1 MGQTMSYADGFCG
14 QVGDTRSPHLEQTIN
29 HAPSGEEK
37 QELPRL
43 LGVKEV
49 DASRATLKLEKEQ
62 TPIALHELELEIPD
76 ESAEIEVAAASDEAI
91 WTWAAEAFAVP
102 QDAVLVPEAV
112 QAEDSTVRQEDSS
125 QQQDRENRQ
134 KTERSA
140 ALKEQKKTERA
151 EAKSQILPFLQQHGF
166 DSVKSKKTWLW
177 RLYYP
182 LHVAVE
188 KNDLDVL
195 NRLLKAGADVQ
206 KKNHR
211 GQTPLQLATRLN
223 KGGNRTAMIQALTTA
238 TSKANRARE
247 KKRKTPQHK
256 PKPEAGA
263 ASSSWE
269 PMRQSGTQ

>member
-1 MGQTMSYADGFCG
+1 MSYADGFCG

-62 TPIALHELELEIPD
+62 TPFALHELELEIPD
-76 ESAEIEVAAASDEAI
+76 ESAEIEEARDWQAHSVLGKVAAASDE
-91 WTWAAEAFAVP
+91 VP
-102 QDAVLVPEAV
+102 QDAVPVPEAV
-112 QAEDSTVRQEDSS
+112 RAEDSTVRPEDSS
-125 QQQDRENRQ
+125 QQRDRENRQ
-134 KTERSA
+134 KTVRSA
-140 ALKEQKKTERA
+140 ALKEQKKAERT

-238 TSKANRARE
+238 TSKANKARE

-269 PMRQSGTQ
+269 PVVESGTQ

>member
-76 ESAEIEVAAASDEAI
+76 ESAEIEVAAASDE
-91 WTWAAEAFAVP
+91 VP

-188 KNDLDVL
+188 KNDLDAL

-223 KGGNRTAMIQALTTA
+223 KGGNRTAMLQALTTA
-238 TSKANRARE
+238 TSKANKARE

-256 PKPEAGA
+256 PKPEAAA

-269 PMRQSGTQ
+269 PVVESGTR

>member
-62 TPIALHELELEIPD
+62 TPFTLHELELEIPD
-76 ESAEIEVAAASDEAI
+76 ESAEIEVAAASDE
-91 WTWAAEAFAVP
+91 VP
-102 QDAVLVPEAV
+102 QDAVPVPESEAV
-112 QAEDSTVRQEDSS
+112 RAEDSTVTPEDSS
-125 QQQDRENRQ
+125 QQRDSENRQ

-151 EAKSQILPFLQQHGF
+151 EAKTQILPFLQQHGF
-166 DSVKSKKTWLW
+166 ASVKSKKTWMW
-177 RLYYP
+177 RVYYP
-182 LHVAVE
+182 LHMAVE
-188 KNDLDVL
+188 KNDLDAL
-195 NRLLKAGADVQ
+195 NRLLKAGADVT

-211 GQTPLQLATRLN
+211 GQTPLQLASRLN
-223 KGGNRTAMIQALTTA
+223 KGGNRTAIMQALTTA
-238 TSKANRARE
+238 TSKANKARE
-247 KKRKTPQHK
+247 KKRKTTQNK

-269 PMRQSGTQ
+269 PVGESGTQ

>member
-1 MGQTMSYADGFCG
+1 MSYADGFCG

-62 TPIALHELELEIPD
+62 TPFALHELELEIPD
-76 ESAEIEVAAASDEAI
+76 ESAEIEEVAAASDE
-91 WTWAAEAFAVP
+91 VP
-102 QDAVLVPEAV
+102 QDAVPVPEAV
-112 QAEDSTVRQEDSS
+112 RAEDSTVRLEDSS
-125 QQQDRENRQ
+125 QQRDRETRQ

-140 ALKEQKKTERA
+140 ALKEQKKAERT

-238 TSKANRARE
+238 TSKANKARE

-269 PMRQSGTQ
+269 PVVESGTQ